1 MKTIKWVLV
10 LALGACSSSG
20 GNAQQDAPP
29 TPADSAMPDASCF
42 DLSGVSNPT
51 HYQII
56 NACTNNVD
64 KIYKDSHPPLLN
76 PDGSLP
82 PLPP

>member
-1 MKTIKWVLV
+1 MKTIKLVLV
-10 LALGACSSSG
+10 LALGACSSTS

-29 TPADSAMPDASCF
+29 TPADAAMRDASCF
-42 DLSGVSNPT
+42 DLGGVANPT

-56 NACTNNVD
+56 NGCTTAD
-64 KIYKDSHPPLLN
+64 KIFKASKPPLVN